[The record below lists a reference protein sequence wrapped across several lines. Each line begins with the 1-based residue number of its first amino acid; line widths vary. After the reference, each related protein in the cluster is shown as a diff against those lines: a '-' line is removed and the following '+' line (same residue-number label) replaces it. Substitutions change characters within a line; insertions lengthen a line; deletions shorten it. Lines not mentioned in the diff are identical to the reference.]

1 MKVAGLL
8 PSALS
13 WGPFFRCQSPLNS
26 LVLYHAHPCR
36 YQFTLR
42 VRVDCAQIE
51 SRRPL
56 FYACFSLFFF
66 LFFSFHLHLLIAT
79 FLDSYVGISQN
90 SSKTPNLLM
99 TLDFIGFSKVH
110 DLKSKDIYKL
120 NRGQS
125 QIPRHSPCIF
135 ARKRLFAA

>member
-1 MKVAGLL
+1 MV
-8 PSALS
+8 
-13 WGPFFRCQSPLNS
+13 SPTCIDSMAS
-26 LVLYHAHPCR
+26 L
-36 YQFTLR
+36 
-42 VRVDCAQIE
+42 
-51 SRRPL
+51 
-56 FYACFSLFFF
+56 YACSDGCLG
-66 LFFSFHLHLLIAT
+66 LSHYGCVYQEKPVALLERDCIHCSYNLLIAT